1 MPAKGKSYEALRSI
15 RTPSRGGAT
24 QRVTEAL
31 RNAIVS
37 LAFEPG
43 YALDKKQLCD
53 RLGVSRFPVSE
64 ALSRLHAEGLV
75 DIQPQRG
82 TTVSLIRLADARE
95 NMFLRQ
101 AIETQAVRLLAA
113 TIDSD
118 ILTSLEANLAE
129 QHKAAEADD
138 IDTFH
143 DLDKSFHGILLS
155 ALGFPR
161 AKIAAEAA
169 RFALDRVRRL
179 TATPDRIS
187 ETMVEHQRIVT
198 ALAERDGEKAA
209 KAMFDHLDTVMAK
222 ITSCARR
229 EPELFSDWQER
240 RKDRM

>member
-1 MPAKGKSYEALRSI
+1 MPTKGKSYEALRSI
-15 RTPSRGGAT
+15 RTVNRGGAT
-24 QRVTEAL
+24 QRVTDAL
-31 RNAIVS
+31 RTAIVS

-43 YALDKKQLCD
+43 YALDKKQLCE

-75 DIQPQRG
+75 EIQPQRG
-82 TTVSLIRLADARE
+82 TMVSLIRLADARE

-113 TIDSD
+113 TIDSE
-118 ILTSLEANLAE
+118 ILAALRTNIAE

-138 IDTFH
+138 VDSFQ
-143 DLDKSFHGILLS
+143 DLDKAFHGILLS

-161 AKIAAEAA
+161 AKATAEAA
-169 RFALDRVRRL
+169 RSALDRVRRL

-187 ETMVEHQRIVT
+187 ETMVEHERIVE
-198 ALAERDGEKAA
+198 ALANRDAEEAA
-209 KAMFDHLDTVMAK
+209 NAMFDHLDTVMAK

>member
-15 RTPSRGGAT
+15 RTASRGGAT
-24 QRVTEAL
+24 SRVTEAL
-31 RNAIVS
+31 RHAIVS

-43 YALDKKQLCD
+43 YILDKKRLCE

-82 TTVSLIRLADARE
+82 TAVSLIRLADARE

-101 AIETQAVRLLAA
+101 AIETQAVRLLAV
-113 TIDSD
+113 TMDSE
-118 ILTSLEANLAE
+118 ILGSLTANLAE

-138 IDTFH
+138 VDEFQN
-143 DLDKSFHGILLS
+143 LDQVFHGTLLS

-161 AKIAAEAA
+161 AKAAAEAA

-187 ETMVEHQRIVT
+187 ETMVEHERIVE

-209 KAMFDHLDTVMAK
+209 KAMFDHLDMVMAK
-222 ITSCARR
+222 IMSCARR

-240 RKDRM
+240 KKDRM

>member
-1 MPAKGKSYEALRSI
+1 VSTKAKSYDALRSI

-24 QRVTEAL
+24 QRVTDAL
-31 RNAIVS
+31 RAAIVS

-43 YALDKKQLCD
+43 YALDKKRLCE

-75 DIQPQRG
+75 EIQPQRG
-82 TTVSLIRLADARE
+82 TTVSLIRLADTRE

-101 AIETQAVRLLAA
+101 SIETQAVRLLAA
-113 TIDSD
+113 TIDSE
-118 ILTSLEANLAE
+118 ILAALKANLVE

-138 IDTFH
+138 VDTFQ
-143 DLDKSFHGILLS
+143 DLDQSFHAILLS

-161 AKIAAEAA
+161 VKSAAEAA

-198 ALAERDGEKAA
+198 ALAERDPEKAA
-209 KAMFDHLDTVMAK
+209 KAMFDHLDAVMAK
-222 ITSCARR
+222 IMSYARR

>member
-1 MPAKGKSYEALRSI
+1 VATKAKSYDALRSI
-15 RTPSRGGAT
+15 RTPGRGGAT
-24 QRVTEAL
+24 QRVAEAL

-43 YALDKKQLCD
+43 YALDKKKLCE

-64 ALSRLHAEGLV
+64 ALSRLQAEGLV
-75 DIQPQRG
+75 EIQPQRG

-101 AIETQAVRLLAA
+101 AIETQAVRLLAT
-113 TIDSD
+113 TIDSE
-118 ILTSLEANLAE
+118 ILDQLESNLAE

-138 IDTFH
+138 VDAFQ
-143 DLDKSFHGILLS
+143 DLDKAFHGILLS

-161 AKIAAEAA
+161 AKTAAEAA

-187 ETMVEHQRIVT
+187 ETIVEHQRIVM
-198 ALAERDGEKAA
+198 ALAERDGEAA
-209 KAMFDHLDTVMAK
+209 ARAMFDHLDTVMAK